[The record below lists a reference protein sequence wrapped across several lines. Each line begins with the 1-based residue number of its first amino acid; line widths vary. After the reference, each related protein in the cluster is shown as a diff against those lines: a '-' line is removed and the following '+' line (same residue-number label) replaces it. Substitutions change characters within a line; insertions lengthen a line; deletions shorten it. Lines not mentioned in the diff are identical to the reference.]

1 MTSKNIFEK
10 EKELFLHTYNRIP
23 LEIERG
29 EGVHLIDKN
38 GNRYLD
44 FFSGLA
50 VNALGYSHPKVIS
63 AVTQQMMKFSHL
75 SNSFISDPQIEL
87 AELLIKHSGMSK
99 LFFSNS
105 GAEAIEGAIK
115 LIRKVYGPDKKI
127 FALTDSFHG
136 RTYGAMTLTN
146 REKYQKGFEPLLPNI
161 DKIRFNDLSQ
171 LEVKINHQTAAVFL
185 EFIQGEGGINPV
197 SDEFAKSLNEL
208 RDVLGFAI
216 VADEIQTGIGRT
228 GKDFAFNHYGII
240 PDILVV
246 AKAIGGGLPLGA
258 FITSSKF
265 DESFKTGNHGT
276 TFGGNPVCCAA
287 GSVVVK
293 EILENG
299 IMENVAELGKY
310 FINELRLLKD
320 KFPAKIKEV
329 RGRGFMIGVEMTQ
342 SCAPIVKRM
351 LERNVLTNCT
361 NDNVV
366 RILPPLIAKKE
377 DIDFYLYNFNEI
389 IKE

>member
-1 MTSKNIFEK
+1 MPDNIFEK

-23 LEIERG
+23 VEIERG

-50 VNALGYSHPKVIS
+50 VNALGYSHPKIIS
-63 AVTQQMMKFSHL
+63 AVAQQMMKFSHL
-75 SNSFISDPQIEL
+75 SNSFITDVQVEL
-87 AELLIKHSGMSK
+87 AEMLIRHSGMSK
-99 LFFSNS
+99 IFFSNS

-115 LIRKVYGPDKKI
+115 LVRKVYGPEKKI
-127 FALTDSFHG
+127 FALTNSFHG
-136 RTYGAMTLTN
+136 RTYGALTLTN

-161 DKIRFNDLSQ
+161 DKISFNEVSDL
-171 LEVKINHQTAAVFL
+171 EEKINDQTAAVFL
-185 EFIQGEGGINPV
+185 EFIQGEGGINLV
-197 SDEFAKSLNEL
+197 SDSFAEKLIHL
-208 RDVLGFAI
+208 RDSYGFVI

-228 GKDFAFNHYGII
+228 GKEFAFNHYAIL
-240 PDILVV
+240 PDILIT

-258 FITSSKF
+258 FLTSSKF
-265 DESFKTGNHGT
+265 DEAFKTGNHGT

-287 GSVVVK
+287 GIAVVK
-293 EILENG
+293 EVLENG
-299 IMENVAELGKY
+299 LMQNAAELGNY
-310 FINELRLLKD
+310 FISELNLLKE
-320 KFPAKIKEV
+320 KFPERIREV
-329 RGRGFMIGVEMTQ
+329 RGRGFMIGVEMKE
-342 SCAPIVKRM
+342 SCAPLVKKM
-351 LERNVLTNCT
+351 LERKVLTNCT

-366 RILPPLIAKKE
+366 RILPPLIARKA